1 MKKAAHSRYH
11 PVVAKKLTA
20 RQASTLGFI
29 QRYILEHNHG
39 PTLEEISQGCQL
51 GGIAGA
57 HRMVRVLVE
66 NGYLE
71 HPPGSRRTIKV
82 VDNAPSEVALPLAS
96 APELN
101 IPSLGR
107 ELFALHVTGDSM
119 VDANVFEGD
128 IVVVDRQREARS
140 GDMVVAL
147 VRGEEATLKR
157 LQKNASNVELIP
169 ANPNYPVQTY
179 PLHDVQ
185 VQGVA
190 VALIRNY

>member
-1 MKKAAHSRYH
+1 M
-11 PVVAKKLTA
+11 PKKLTP
-20 RQASTLGFI
+20 RQAATLRFI

-39 PTLEEISQGCQL
+39 PTLEEISQGCSL

-71 HPPGSRRTIKV
+71 HPPGSRRTIKIKEE
-82 VDNAPSEVALPLAS
+82 PPPPLRLPLVNAT
-96 APELN
+96 ELDMQN
-101 IPSLGR
+101 MGQ
-107 ELFALHVTGDSM
+107 ELYALHVTGDSM

-128 IVVVDRQREARS
+128 IVVVDKLREAKN

-147 VRGEEATLKR
+147 VDGEDATLKKLR
-157 LQKNASNVELIP
+157 KTSDGVELIP
-169 ANPNYPVQTY
+169 ANASYQTMHY
-179 PLHDVQ
+179 HPSKVQ

-190 VALIRNY
+190 VALIRRYS